1 MKKENIKNE
10 SVDRNK
16 TKKMSNVQKQ
26 EKINSNIEKER
37 KKQVSFAN
45 SEIGEDVTM
54 YGEFISTYFA
64 WIPPTKQ
71 KERAEKLQ
79 NMTEKDN
86 RNKNKKTFSTREK
99 IIRKKIIQS
108 KSIWKRYYYSKKK
121 ATEE

>member
-10 SVDRNK
+10 SIDRNK

-37 KKQVSFAN
+37 KEQISFAN
-45 SEIGEDVTM
+45 SETAEDVTM

-71 KERAEKLQ
+71 KEIAQKLQ
-79 NMTEKDN
+79 NITEKHDKN
-86 RNKNKKTFSTREK
+86 ENK
-99 IIRKKIIQS
+99 
-108 KSIWKRYYYSKKK
+108 SKK
-121 ATEE
+121 